1 MQRMER
7 SERGLGEYAGD
18 SGVAM
23 GLWKD
28 AERDSVLE
36 LSGGKVL
43 NILMAYVLW
52 NGYFLQP
59 TLG

>member
-7 SERGLGEYAGD
+7 SERERGLGEYAGD

-36 LSGGKVL
+36 LSGEK
-43 NILMAYVLW
+43 Y
-52 NGYFLQP
+52 
-59 TLG
+59 